1 MRKLAILCG
10 LVAAFLCLAQSANAQ
25 YARRGANLVDQ
36 NKVVLSDQALIK
48 LVGNDIYEQTVVG
61 ARKQYKAGNG
71 LIWGGIAGIAA
82 GLAGA
87 VYMGVKVGQS
97 SYSDLETAVANDS
110 SIAAMYLASTA
121 VTSLGGTLFSGG
133 IVFKTIGKKRLN
145 WVADQANGVKLSY
158 HVGATPSGVGLALQ
172 F

>member
-1 MRKLAILCG
+1 MKRIAFICG
-10 LVAAFLCLAQSANAQ
+10 LVAALLCLTQNASAQ
-25 YARRGANLVDQ
+25 YSRRGVNFLDEGGFTVSDTQLINLVGQ
-36 NKVVLSDQALIK
+36 NVFD
-48 LVGNDIYEQTVVG
+48 ETVVG

-71 LIWGGIAGIAA
+71 LIWGGVAGLCV
-82 GLAGA
+82 GLAGT
-87 VYMGVKVGQS
+87 VFTGVKLANS
-97 SYSDLETAVANDS
+97 SYTDLETAITNDS

-121 VTSLGGTLFSGG
+121 VMSLGGTLFSGG